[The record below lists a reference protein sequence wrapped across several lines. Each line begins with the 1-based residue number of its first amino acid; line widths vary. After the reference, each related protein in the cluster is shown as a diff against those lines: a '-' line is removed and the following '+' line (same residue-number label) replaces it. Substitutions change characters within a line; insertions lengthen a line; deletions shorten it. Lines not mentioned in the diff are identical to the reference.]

1 METFIAVLL
10 ITVLLYVFKGIVIVQ
25 EQQEVIVE
33 RLGSYERK
41 LTAGLNFI
49 FPIFEAP
56 RSILRKEWI
65 RDGNKNYAV
74 LVAFIVK
81 KLFKNNT

>member
-49 FPIFEAP
+49 FPKVFQ
-56 RSILRKEWI
+56 RSI
-65 RDGNKNYAV
+65 
-74 LVAFIVK
+74 
-81 KLFKNNT
+81 